1 MLLINRNIIS
11 FCFLLLPG
19 MAVAQQDSAVQPQT
33 EATQLHFNRYAKD
46 PLLQPLLKL
55 TNYSSVQLGYRSEKG
70 DYRQAQTPQ
79 QQRDIFFYT
88 EGSRQI
94 KKFLVSGNFG
104 WYNTQLDSQAYTLR
118 NDYKDPNPYYFY
130 AAKPGNWQ
138 TIRYKLQGIVS
149 VPLLQKFTVGAGASY
164 NSANHWRS
172 NDPRPEEFNY
182 DLQTSLLA
190 HYRILPQHLIGISGS
205 YLRKNSD
212 LSWEYRND
220 ANSNKPETKVF
231 LGNGYGNVEPR
242 AGLTKGSL
250 SSAATG
256 YTAEG
261 LYEGIFHFGTLTVK
275 GKYENSSTEIF
286 DKPSQQDEERLDY
299 GQYDQDSYF
308 ASLNWNKTA
317 GADQFNIFLS
327 YLDELGKDQN
337 QTLAGNNYIH
347 ALEQV
352 QLQALWSRLRENRKM
367 KFEIGLSFQL
377 QDQVKMDGS
386 VSQKAEY
393 QTGEA
398 AVTGAYYFYFQEN
411 NSTLKTLLRVGYSH
425 PFYGDAK
432 SVTQLFSFTEG
443 VVYRDYYYF
452 NASTAS
458 IGAVLTYQFPVL
470 KKNAFVQFSGN
481 YINADIPAPRAGLI
495 PYTYPGNDRMQWQCS
510 IGVNL

>member
-1 MLLINRNIIS
+1 MFLINRNITS
-11 FCFLLLPG
+11 FCILLLPG
-19 MAVAQQDSAVQPQT
+19 IAVAQQDSTVQPQA

-55 TNYSSVQLGYRSEKG
+55 TNYSSVQLGFRSENG
-70 DYRQAQTPQ
+70 DYRQAQAPQ

-104 WYNTQLDSQAYTLR
+104 WYNTQLDSQAYALR
-118 NDYKDPNPYYFY
+118 NDYKDPNPFYFY

-149 VPLLQKFTVGAGASY
+149 VPVLNKLTIGAGGTY

-172 NDPRPEEFNY
+172 NDPRPEEFTYN
-182 DLQTSLLA
+182 LQASLLA
-190 HYRILPQHLIGISGS
+190 HYRFLPRHVIGISGS
-205 YLRKNSD
+205 YIRKNSD
-212 LSWEYRND
+212 ISWEYRND
-220 ANSNKPETKVF
+220 ANASKPETKVYI
-231 LGNGYGNVEPR
+231 GNGYGNVEPR
-242 AGLTKGSL
+242 AGLPKGSL

-256 YTAEG
+256 YSAEG
-261 LYEGIFHFGTLTVK
+261 MYEGAFNFGTITLK

-299 GQYDQDSYF
+299 GEYNQDSYAF
-308 ASLNWNKTA
+308 SLNWNKII
-317 GADQFNIFLS
+317 GADQFNLLLN
-327 YLDELGKDQN
+327 YLDELGKDYN
-337 QTLAGNNYIH
+337 HTLAGNNYIH

-352 QLQALWSRLRENRKM
+352 QLQTLWSRLKENRKM
-367 KFEIGLSFQL
+367 KYEIGASLML
-377 QDQVKMDGS
+377 QDQVKMDGA
-386 VSQKAEY
+386 VRQKAEY

-398 AVTGAYYFYFQEN
+398 AVTGAYYFYFDKN
-411 NSTLKTLLRVGYSH
+411 NSLLKTLLRAAYSH
-425 PFYGDAK
+425 PFHGDVKA
-432 SVTQLFSFTEG
+432 VTQLFNFTEG

-458 IGAVLTYQFPVL
+458 IGATLTYQFPVIG
-470 KKNAFVQFSGN
+470 KNAFVQFSGN
-481 YINADIPAPRAGLI
+481 YINANIPAPKAGLI